1 MPARRQ
7 DERTGYSFLAAI
19 VGGSVSGG
27 TGNSAAADTHLHDE
41 APENRP
47 SNEEYKD
54 ADDDNHQAVF
64 LNASL
69 SI

>member
-41 APENRP
+41 APEVVDHPMR
-47 SNEEYKD
+47 
-54 ADDDNHQAVF
+54 
-64 LNASL
+64 SL
-69 SI
+69 KMLMMTTTRQCF